1 MSAESLTAEL
11 AWQEVVALHEF
22 FEAWLRADGGA
33 TEFAVC
39 ERALAPDFRMV
50 APNGEGQDRDTVIKQ
65 IRRARKTFSS
75 DFRITVLDPSA
86 IWTAEDAVL
95 LEYTE
100 QQYRDGRSTRRRS
113 TALFLASPS
122 APRRVEWRHLH
133 ETWMETAEEAS
144 TRGPVR
150 TGEDSDEQA

>member
-1 MSAESLTAEL
+1 MSTESLTAEL

-33 TEFAVC
+33 TDFAAC

-50 APNGEGQDRDTVIKQ
+50 APDGEGEDREKVIGRL
-65 IRRARKTFSS
+65 RRARGTFSS

-86 IWTAEDAVL
+86 IWTSDGAVL

-100 QQYRDGRSTRRRS
+100 QQYRDGRSNRRRS
-113 TALFLASPS
+113 TALFLVNPS
-122 APRRVEWRHLH
+122 APRRVEWRHLQ
-133 ETWMETAEEAS
+133 ETWMGTAEEAN

-150 TGEDSDEQA
+150 TGEGF